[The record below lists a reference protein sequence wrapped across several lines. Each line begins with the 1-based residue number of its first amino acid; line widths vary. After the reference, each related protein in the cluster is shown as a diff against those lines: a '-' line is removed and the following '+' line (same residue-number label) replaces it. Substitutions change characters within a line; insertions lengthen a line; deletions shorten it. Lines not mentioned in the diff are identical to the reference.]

1 MEVHEKLG
9 QLAAVVTGARGIP
22 MSTSCVVDRE
32 DLLRLITDV
41 RRLLPVEVQQA
52 GDVLAARDDVLVAAR
67 AEAEH
72 IVADARSRAD
82 ALVESQ
88 SVMRAARERA
98 EHIVAGAREEAARL
112 RSDADDWCDGKLA
125 DFEEEVQRLLQ
136 QASRGRERLRARRA
150 EAADG
155 EADAAP
161 AAPAASSGPAA
172 QRQAPAAERAG
183 GGADAS

>member
-9 QLAAVVTGARGIP
+9 QLAALVTGARGIP

-32 DLLRLITDV
+32 ELLRLVTDV

-52 GDVLAARDDVLVAAR
+52 GDVLAARDEVLTAAR

-72 IVADARSRAD
+72 VVADARERAEE
-82 ALVESQ
+82 LVESQ
-88 SVMRAARERA
+88 AVMRAARERA
-98 EHIVAGAREEAARL
+98 EHIVASAREEAARL

-136 QASRGRERLRARRA
+136 QASRGRERLRSRRA
-150 EAADG
+150 GAEEARSGQDEPAGADG
-155 EADAAP
+155 SAEAQP
-161 AAPAASSGPAA
+161 
-172 QRQAPAAERAG
+172 
-183 GGADAS
+183 GA

>member
-22 MSTSCVVDRE
+22 MSSSCVVDRE
-32 DLLRLITDV
+32 DVLRLITDV

-52 GDVLAARDDVLVAAR
+52 GDVLAARDEVLTAAR

-72 IVADARSRAD
+72 VVADARARAD
-82 ALVESQ
+82 ELVEQQ

-98 EHIVAGAREEAARL
+98 EHIVAAAREEAARL

-125 DFEEEVQRLLQ
+125 GFEEEVQRLLQ
-136 QASRGRERLRARRA
+136 QASRGRERLRGRRA
-150 EAADG
+150 EA
-155 EADAAP
+155 DA
-161 AAPAASSGPAA
+161 
-172 QRQAPAAERAG
+172 
-183 GGADAS
+183 GADAPARAEEPEAEAAEVPQQAEGS

>member
-32 DLLRLITDV
+32 DVLRLVSDI

-52 GDVLAARDDVLVAAR
+52 GDVLAARDDVLTAAR

-72 IVADARSRAD
+72 VVADARARAD
-82 ALVESQ
+82 ELVEQ
-88 SVMRAARERA
+88 QAVMRAARERA
-98 EHIVAGAREEAARL
+98 EHIVASAREEAARL

-125 DFEEEVQRLLQ
+125 DFESEVQRLLQ
-136 QASRGRERLRARRA
+136 QAARGRERLRSRRA
-150 EAADG
+150 EAGGD
-155 EADAAP
+155 EAE
-161 AAPAASSGPAA
+161 
-172 QRQAPAAERAG
+172 APAAEEPAARSGDG
-183 GGADAS
+183 GS